1 MKKARL
7 ILSASLVAL
16 AASTTII
23 SCGGK
28 DESCAAG
35 YEGKNCDVEIRE
47 QLIGT
52 FDAID
57 VRTATNETKTY
68 TPTISKNATVTVV
81 NIQEFGDFY
90 RGSSELVTSNI
101 TKAGNVITFDIP
113 NQKPDGEYTVSGK
126 GTYDISSK
134 KVAITYTLTEPES
147 EGGRIINSTGNWTK
161 R

>member
-7 ILSASLVAL
+7 ILSTSLVAL
-16 AASTTII
+16 AASTSII

-47 QLIGT
+47 QLLGT
-52 FDAID
+52 YDAND
-57 VRTATNETKTY
+57 VRTATNETKVY
-68 TPTISKNATVTVV
+68 TPTITKHGTVTVV
-81 NIQEFGDFY
+81 NIQQFGAFFS
-90 RGSSELVTSNI
+90 GSAELVTSNV

-113 NQKPDGEYTVSGK
+113 NQKPDGEYTVAGK

-161 R
+161 K